1 MKNLLWNILEA
12 FVLLGTL
19 AAIYLSLWIVSI
31 AMEGKV

>member
-19 AAIYLSLWIVSI
+19 TAIYLLLWIVSI
-31 AMEGKV
+31 AIEGKI